1 MKKIRI
7 AAMLLMAVLLCSGIV
22 ACKGEEDPAEPSEPL
37 EPVAPLSL
45 HYAAGRFDVAT
56 LEQTLRTQLGV
67 SADMSL
73 QIDGSADLNVP
84 GKYELVCTWQENT
97 RKVDVYIYGEIRIT
111 SGGEEI
117 KNDTVNMTY
126 SQAIA
131 SGGFMNNVSITDSF
145 GNELEVTVDE
155 TKSVPYDNKRGNYY
169 VMYYTATDAAGQV
182 FTKRVFYTVK
192 NDIEIF
198 VSNNYAVN
206 TAPETSLSATLDG
219 IENPWLEDAN
229 GKIDP
234 AHYKIEKDK
243 ITFYNSYYADLV
255 GEKVSLKLYS
265 NNAYIGFTM
274 NVIDEVG
281 EIEMKLNKIIQH
293 QNKASKLEFVSE
305 TPEGTDFTYA
315 YRYTKDSGISTQN
328 GALTVLTNGDYF
340 SMRFRVFV
348 KQATDGEMQLQINR
362 GAAFISV
369 TNSNGETISPVNG
382 TAMPYVVL
390 SAGEIYTI
398 EIDTSQ
404 TLSFDFYVWL
414 SKSVELYYSDFSF
427 APQVLDFVAEQVA
440 EGVIYR
446 NTTGRG
452 YFGWPSITRLDGDRM
467 IAVSSGFRVA
477 HVDPYGKVV
486 GWISEDG
493 GLTWSEPFDIVD
505 TVLDDRDAGVIYW
518 KGKIIVSWFTH
529 TKDYY
534 SNMPAWSEYCATIS
548 NAEEA
553 KVLGGNYVI
562 SEDGGK
568 TWSEVYNFPIFSPH
582 GMIET
587 PEGDLAYIGY
597 YGYDKSIKNF
607 MAIGMMTS
615 SDGIHWS
622 EVKIIADNKTK
633 LQYGFEEPHAIYTD
647 DGTLIVMLRTN
658 NGIYQCELKQGSDTF
673 TAFRKIC
680 TASDTP
686 PHLMKQSDGT
696 LILTYGYRAE
706 PFGVRARL
714 SYDNGQ
720 TWSREIVV
728 STSAF
733 EWDMGY
739 ACSAE
744 RSDGAIVTVYYQK
757 AQRGDTNTSIMRTIW
772 RVPAR
777 PEGSFTVT
785 FQSNGGSVVESM
797 TGEFGTAMTAPED
810 PTREGYRF
818 AGWYADSALQVPFL
832 FTSYSQNLTLYAKWV
847 K

>member
-1 MKKIRI
+1 MPI
-7 AAMLLMAVLLCSGIV
+7 
-22 ACKGEEDPAEPSEPL
+22 
-37 EPVAPLSL
+37 
-45 HYAAGRFDVAT
+45 
-56 LEQTLRTQLGV
+56 
-67 SADMSL
+67 
-73 QIDGSADLNVP
+73 
-84 GKYELVCTWQENT
+84 
-97 RKVDVYIYGEIRIT
+97 
-111 SGGEEI
+111 
-117 KNDTVNMTY
+117 
-126 SQAIA
+126 
-131 SGGFMNNVSITDSF
+131 
-145 GNELEVTVDE
+145 
-155 TKSVPYDNKRGNYY
+155 
-169 VMYYTATDAAGQV
+169 
-182 FTKRVFYTVK
+182 
-192 NDIEIF
+192 
-198 VSNNYAVN
+198 
-206 TAPETSLSATLDG
+206 
-219 IENPWLEDAN
+219 
-229 GKIDP
+229 
-234 AHYKIEKDK
+234 
-243 ITFYNSYYADLV
+243 
-255 GEKVSLKLYS
+255 KLYS
-265 NNAYIGFTM
+265 DNAYFSFTM

-281 EIEMKLNKIIQH
+281 EIEMKLNQIIQH
-293 QNKASKLEFVSE
+293 QNKASSLEFVPE

-315 YRYTKDSGISTQN
+315 YRYTKGSGITTQN
-328 GALTVLTNGDYF
+328 GAVTILTNGDYS

-362 GAAFISV
+362 GAAFLSV
-369 TNSNGETISPVNG
+369 TDSDGSAISPVNG
-382 TAMPYVVL
+382 TTMPYVVL
-390 SAGEIYTI
+390 AEGKTYTI

-414 SKSVELYYSDFSF
+414 SKSVELYYSDFTF

-440 EGVIYR
+440 EGTIYR

-452 YFGWPSITRLDGDRM
+452 YFGWPSITKLDGDRM

-477 HVDPYGKVV
+477 HVD
-486 GWISEDG
+486 
-493 GLTWSEPFDIVD
+493 PFDIVD

-529 TKDYY
+529 TKNYY
-534 SNMPAWSEYCATIS
+534 SSTAAWADHCAAITDE
-548 NAEEA
+548 EEA
-553 KVLGGNYVI
+553 RVLGGNYVI

-587 PEGDLAYIGY
+587 PDGDLAYIGY
-597 YGYDKSIKNF
+597 YGYDKSSKNF
-607 MAIGMMTS
+607 IAIGMMTS

-622 EVKIIADNKTK
+622 EVKMIADNSTK
-633 LQYGFEEPHAIYTD
+633 RQYGFEEPHAIYTD

-658 NGIYQCELKQGSDTF
+658 NGIYQCELKKGSDTF
-673 TAFRKIC
+673 TDFHKIC
-680 TASDTP
+680 TAADTP
-686 PHLMKQSDGT
+686 PHLMRQSDGT

-706 PFGVRARL
+706 PYGVRARL

-720 TWSREIVV
+720 TWSREVIV

-785 FQSNGGSVVESM
+785 FQSNGGSAVESM
-797 TGEFGTAMTAPED
+797 TGEFGTAMTAPTD

-818 AGWYADSALQVPFL
+818 DGWYADSTLQVPFP
-832 FTSYSQNLTLYAKWV
+832 FTSYSQDLILYAKWV